1 MWVNNRDKIMMS
13 TINNQRPTI
22 LRPMFTMMSL
32 FCLLIVSG
40 FIYAAQN
47 VMNFDSNINEAVLA
61 ISPDI
66 PTIRRGAGGQQT
78 ITITNKGPDS
88 ANNTFAT
95 YTEQPIAG
103 VAITSVTLSNGT
115 ACNVTQTSP
124 KTWKCPLGYLANG
137 SSAKFLV
144 NYSTTTTANLGD
156 LQVKGV
162 VRAGSDELN
171 PGSGVGESA
180 YRIWGSETQETTPSK
195 YGAFMVGF
203 NGTAASTLVDG
214 SGNGKFGPYSYEGSS
229 IVAAWP
235 TTQASPNGG
244 YLDYGIPGPRSSYY
258 LSSALPNPPTVQ
270 RLVTSLSN
278 ISVLL
283 RRDDNTNN
291 ATDNRRAWELRTGI
305 LVPTGTTKSISLC
318 VGNTNL
324 WMDDS
329 GYIMV
334 NGQTVGTARDNF
346 TNAIYDAPL
355 TLNEGYNVI
364 TYRIANRNETKGY
377 GGEVNQGGFGV
388 IGIVDA
394 SGNCTATGMDS
405 LSAVGENARVNI
417 IDAAALVITKTN
429 YTDSV
434 NAIGQ
439 TTYTLTVEN
448 QGPSNVTG
456 AILKDPLAINMTKG
470 TPVCS
475 TIDNNQCTA
484 ATTPNVNQLEA
495 GYALPVLA
503 SGQKYILSVPVTLNA
518 FTASSVTNTASVKSP
533 TNVTA
538 LGTACVNDTSSNIT
552 RSFDAA
558 SQTCTTSDTDKIQ
571 PRVQIAKTSIGN
583 VGTFNFNVTN
593 ASTSSDSVTTATAGT
608 AVTSNVIHH
617 VETISNSLVINE
629 LSTTGF
635 TLSSAS
641 CIDNNASISGNTTN
655 PIGSLSNSTL
665 TIDPTYLKPGAN
677 FVCSFTNSLKQI
689 TVSGRVF
696 EDNSGTT
703 AVNNNAYNGVQ
714 DAGETGIAGSKVQ
727 LKDSAGIL
735 IAEVLTNATGDY
747 TFNVSPEKLT
757 STFTI
762 VATNAAGY
770 TSVSGTSGSGGSYNL
785 STDTITLTKT
795 SNNFNYP
802 NNNFGDAKLA
812 LVITPNNQQTTI
824 AGGVVD
830 YPHKISSLAVITM
843 NSVNSIAG
851 QQPANSADQP
861 WQSVIYLDSNC
872 NGKVDVGE
880 TVLAGTRTF
889 NPVQSICVVH
899 RVNVPINASAGAQ
912 QILSLQPNGTATS
925 GNIPVTS
932 NTVTDTT
939 LVGSAGLDMKKGV
952 RVVSSCPST
961 VNDTNAFVTAN
972 QARNGNFLEYEIT
985 YRNNSTKNLVD
996 VMVKDSVPTGMVFQ
1010 SQTCNTTPTGITCTP
1025 TQSGNS
1031 LRWSMSGKLPP
1042 ATSGTVRYCVAI
1054 P

>member
-1 MWVNNRDKIMMS
+1 MMS

-47 VMNFDSNINEAVLA
+47 VMSFDSNINEAVLA

-95 YTEQPIAG
+95 YTEQPTAG
-103 VAITSVTLSNGT
+103 VTITSVTLSNGT

-124 KTWKCPLGYLANG
+124 KIWKCPLGYLANG
-137 SSAKFLV
+137 SSANFLV
-144 NYSTTTTANLGD
+144 NYSTTTTANLD
-156 LQVKGV
+156 NSQIEGV

-180 YRIWGSETQETTPSK
+180 YRIWGAEGQNTTNPPQYS
-195 YGAFMVGF
+195 AFMVGF
-203 NGTAASTLVDG
+203 NRSTDTQVGSSNNQTYGPGSSEGSAMTLAWPANQASPTGGYLKTSLKG
-214 SGNGKFGPYSYEGSS
+214 SGNSTYF
-229 IVAAWP
+229 
-235 TTQASPNGG
+235 ASQTNAPATIQKLITN
-244 YLDYGIPGPRSSYY
+244 LQP
-258 LSSALPNPPTVQ
+258 
-270 RLVTSLSN
+270 
-278 ISVLL
+278 ISVSLPSSF
-283 RRDDNTNN
+283 DSF
-291 ATDNRRAWELRTGI
+291 ADNRRAWELRTGI
-305 LVPTGTTKSISLC
+305 LVPSGTTTTTVNACIGTSSFFL
-318 VGNTNL
+318 
-324 WMDDS
+324 DDS
-329 GYIMV
+329 AYIML
-334 NGQTVGTARDNF
+334 NGQVLSPTRDTYGKSVYNV
-346 TNAIYDAPL
+346 PL
-355 TLNEGYNVI
+355 TLQPGYNVI
-364 TYRIANRNETKGY
+364 SYRIANRNGATANAYEDSA
-377 GGEVNQGGFGV
+377 GGFST
-388 IGIVDA
+388 IGLTVAGSCDP
-394 SGNCTATGMDS
+394 TS
-405 LSAVGENARVNI
+405 LQAEANKGENARINI

-429 YTDSV
+429 HTDSV

-456 AILKDPLAINMTKG
+456 AILKDPVATNMTKG

-484 ATTPNVNQLEA
+484 ATTPTVNQLEA

-518 FTASSVTNTASVKSP
+518 LTASSVTNTASVKSP
-533 TNVTA
+533 TNVSA
-538 LGTACVNDTSSNIT
+538 LGTACVSDTSSNIT

-696 EDNSGTT
+696 NDNSGTT
-703 AVNNNAYNGVQ
+703 SVNSNAYNGVQ

-727 LKDSAGIL
+727 LKDSAGAV
-735 IAEVLTNATGDY
+735 IAEVVTDATGDY

-757 STFTI
+757 PAFTI

-770 TSVSGTSGSGGSYNL
+770 TSVSGTSGSGGSYDL
-785 STDTITLTKT
+785 STDSITLSKT
-795 SNNFNYP
+795 SNFNYP

-843 NSVNSIAG
+843 NSFNSIAA

-880 TVLAGTRTF
+880 TVLAGTSTLT
-889 NPVQSICVVH
+889 PVQSICVVH

-912 QILSLQPNGTATS
+912 QVVSLQANGTATS
-925 GNIPVTS
+925 GNKPVTS

-961 VNDTNAFVTAN
+961 VSDTNAFVTAN

-1031 LRWSMSGKLPP
+1031 LKWSMAGKLPP
-1042 ATSGTVRYCVAI
+1042 ATSGTVRYCVSI